1 MDASLL
7 DLRRTSEPADS
18 PYLLHHVRVTEAVA
32 VSPTYV
38 QITVSGPELDRVA
51 TTGLDQRINL
61 IFPLPELGLTPMA
74 MVDDWYGAWR
84 LRPESHR
91 NPIRTYTVRAIRP
104 QACEMDILFVC
115 HGPSGPAGRWIEDVT
130 VGDELML
137 CAPNSRSSSDPG
149 GIDFDPPRGCTRFL
163 LVGDE
168 TAAPAIASILGQ
180 LPADAT
186 GSVLVELP
194 HPEDA
199 AILPSHPGV
208 EVRVFGRSGARGDD
222 LKGEVITAATALTNG
237 PAALTQ
243 EVEDVDVDVD
253 ILWEVPRDEDGV
265 PLRDHEAYAWL
276 AGEAS
281 VIKVLRRQLVT
292 ELGWD
297 RRAVAFMGYWREGR
311 VDND

>member
-1 MDASLL
+1 MDAALL

-18 PYLLHHVRVTEAVA
+18 PYLLHHVRVTETTQ

-38 QITVSGPELDRVA
+38 QITVSGPELDRVS
-51 TTGLDQRINL
+51 TTGWDQRINL
-61 IFPLPELGLTPMA
+61 IFPLPEHGLTPMA

-84 LRPESHR
+84 LRPEALR
-91 NPIRTYTVRAIRP
+91 NPIRTYTVRAVRP
-104 QACEMDILFVC
+104 QSREMDILFVS
-115 HGPSGPAGRWIEDVT
+115 HGPTGPAGQWIEDAK

-149 GIDFDPPRGCTRFL
+149 GIDFDPPRSCTRFL

-168 TAAPAIASILGQ
+168 TAAPAIAAILDQ
-180 LPADAT
+180 LPTDAT
-186 GSVLVELP
+186 GTALVELP

-222 LKGEVITAATALTNG
+222 LKDEVITAATALTSG
-237 PAALTQ
+237 AVPVTEQ
-243 EVEDVDVDVD
+243 EIEDVDVDVD
-253 ILWEVPRDEDGV
+253 ILWEVPRGEDGV
-265 PLRDHEAYAWL
+265 RDHEAYAWL
-276 AGEAS
+276 AGEAG

-292 ELGWD
+292 DLGWD

-311 VDND
+311 ADN